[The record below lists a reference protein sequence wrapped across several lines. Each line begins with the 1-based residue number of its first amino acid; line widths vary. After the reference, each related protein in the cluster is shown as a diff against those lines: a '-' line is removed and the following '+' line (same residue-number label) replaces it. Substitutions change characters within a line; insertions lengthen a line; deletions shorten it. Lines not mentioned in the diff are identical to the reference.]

1 MDKLKQISDWI
12 ISQGAEIAR
21 DVLEE
26 KLKEAYDQ
34 GRLDMYNE
42 QVDDTLDNILCNTKR
57 NINIEKIKLQD
68 KNFYNKATEEDVINK
83 RTYEYLNEY
92 LAEIIEDDKENYCI
106 LNCESMNI

>member
-12 ISQGAEIAR
+12 LSQGAEIAR

-42 QVDDTLDNILCNTKR
+42 QVDDTLDNILFNTKR
-57 NINIEKIKLQD
+57 NINIEKKKLQE
-68 KNFYNKATEEDVINK
+68 KNFYNKPSEEDVIK
-83 RTYEYLNEY
+83 MRAYEYLNEN
-92 LAEIIEDDKENYCI
+92 LGEIIKNYKEN
-106 LNCESMNI
+106 

>member
-12 ISQGAEIAR
+12 ISQGAEITR

-42 QVDDTLDNILCNTKR
+42 QVDDTLDNILFNTKR
-57 NINIEKIKLQD
+57 NINIEKKKLQE
-68 KNFYNKATEEDVINK
+68 KNFYNKPSEEDVIK
-83 RTYEYLNEY
+83 MRAYEYLNEN
-92 LAEIIEDDKENYCI
+92 LGEIIKNYKEN
-106 LNCESMNI
+106 